1 METKLKVKVA
11 QSYPILCDPMDYT
24 VQGILQA
31 RIPGVGSRSLLQQIF
46 PTQGSNPGLL
56 NCRRILYQ
64 LSHQGSPRI
73 LERVVIPS
81 PADPPNPGIEPGSPE
96 LQADS
101 LPAELSGKP
110 SVSINLTNSEKAMA
124 PHSST
129 LAWKI
134 PWTEETGR
142 LQSMGSLRVGHD

>member
-31 RIPGVGSRSLLQQIF
+31 RIPGVGSRSLLQETF

-64 LSHQGSPRI
+64 LSHQEII
-73 LERVVIPS
+73 LK
-81 PADPPNPGIEPGSPE
+81 PPLAALAGPIS
-96 LQADS
+96 QTHVMFYK
-101 LPAELSGKP
+101 AEAALCSRA
-110 SVSINLTNSEKAMA
+110 LWEM
-124 PHSST
+124 
-129 LAWKI
+129 
-134 PWTEETGR
+134 
-142 LQSMGSLRVGHD
+142 

>member
-31 RIPGVGSRSLLQQIF
+31 RIPGVGNRSLLQQIF

-64 LSHQGSPRI
+64 LSHQEII
-73 LERVVIPS
+73 LKPHLAALAGTISQTHVMFYKAEAALCPGHYGRCSSSTPWARFQERGQHFPYHPCIHS
-81 PADPPNPGIEPGSPE
+81 LNLKLI
-96 LQADS
+96 S
-101 LPAELSGKP
+101 LPTK
-110 SVSINLTNSEKAMA
+110 
-124 PHSST
+124 
-129 LAWKI
+129 
-134 PWTEETGR
+134 
-142 LQSMGSLRVGHD
+142 